1 MRSSRCSLGCGCG
14 KRSSPSRRPAL
25 RPTIGPRSIVGGTAA
40 GATPAQI
47 RAVGLRESTSLG
59 QTRRLDEK
67 RLQAERARRAAI
79 NKKLGK

>member
-1 MRSSRCSLGCGCG
+1 MGCGCG
-14 KRSSPSRRPAL
+14 KRSSPSRSITL
-25 RPTIGPRSIVGGTAA
+25 RPTIGPRPIVGGSAA
-40 GATPAQI
+40 GATPSQI
-47 RAVGLRESTSLG
+47 RAVGMRDSASLG